1 MTELQWTGLLM
12 IPGGLLWTWLAFK
25 FKTKS
30 KPWAHLELVAI
41 GLTIVVA
48 GIGLLIGQ

>member
-1 MTELQWTGLLM
+1 MTDLQWIGLAM

-25 FKTKS
+25 FKTES
-30 KPWAHLELVAI
+30 KPWGHFRLVAI